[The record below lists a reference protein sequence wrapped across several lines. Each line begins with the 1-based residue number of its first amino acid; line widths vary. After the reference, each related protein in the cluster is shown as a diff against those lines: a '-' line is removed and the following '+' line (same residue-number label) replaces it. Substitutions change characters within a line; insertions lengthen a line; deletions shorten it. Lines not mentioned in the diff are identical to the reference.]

1 MNKLLAG
8 LAVAAVSF
16 FSSALAEEPAIG
28 PGRAESLDRLEGDYL
43 YKVTTLRAAPGKLA
57 ELIDWYA
64 AMKASGYYLA
74 AGERTPILMRHS
86 QGDQW
91 DLLVITPMEGWY
103 SYYMPRRGELRNE
116 AEKKFRGLPGADD
129 GLVAYAEDLFAWGP
143 EFADLTREIEGKQ
156 LFHIEMFA
164 ALAGKRGEL
173 YRQRRMENEYLASTG
188 QAANMIFSVEAGGD
202 VDVFTIG
209 AHENLAT
216 FAAPAPASDEEK
228 EAAAK
233 AAGFKDRADISF
245 LLRRLINSHHDTL
258 ATSVE

>member
-1 MNKLLAG
+1 MNKLLVG
-8 LAVAAVSF
+8 LAVAAVSLF
-16 FSSALAEEPAIG
+16 AAGLAEEPKIDADY
-28 PGRAESLDRLEGDYL
+28 AQSLDRLEGDYL
-43 YKVTTLRAAPGKLA
+43 YKVTLLRAAPGKLP
-57 ELIDWYA
+57 ELLDWYA
-64 AMKASGYYLA
+64 AMKVSGYYKA
-74 AGERTPILMRHS
+74 AGEREPILMRHS

-91 DLLVITPMEGWY
+91 DLLVLAPMEGWF
-103 SYYMPRRGELRNE
+103 SYYAPRRGELRDQ
-116 AEKKFRGLPGADD
+116 AEKKFRELLNRD
-129 GLVAYAEDLFAWGP
+129 GDLVAYAEDLFAWGP
-143 EFADLTREIEGKQ
+143 NIADLTREIDGKR

-173 YRQRRMENEYLASTG
+173 YRQRRMENEYLSATG
-188 QAANMIFSVEAGGD
+188 QTPNMIFSVEAGGD

-216 FAAPAPASDEEK
+216 FAAPAPVNDEEK
-228 EAAAK
+228 ELAAK

>member
-1 MNKLLAG
+1 MIRLLAG
-8 LAVAAVSF
+8 LALAALSL
-16 FSSALAEEPAIG
+16 STSALAEEPEGA
-28 PGRAESLDRLEGDYL
+28 PGYAQSLDRLEGDYL
-43 YKVTTLRAAPGKLA
+43 YKVTMLRAAPGRFA
-57 ELIDWYA
+57 DLIDWYG
-64 AMKASGYYLA
+64 AMKTSGYYA
-74 AGERTPILMRHS
+74 AASERAPILMRHS

-103 SYYMPRRGELRNE
+103 SYYATRRGELRDA
-116 AEKKFRGLPGADD
+116 AEQKHRDLLGAED

-143 EFADLTREIEGKQ
+143 DIADLAREIEGKR

-173 YRQRRMENEYLASTG
+173 YRQREMENEYLSATG
-188 QAANMIFSVEAGGD
+188 QTANMIFSVEAGGD

-209 AHENLAT
+209 AHEDLAT
-216 FAAPAPASDEEK
+216 FAAPAPASDDEK